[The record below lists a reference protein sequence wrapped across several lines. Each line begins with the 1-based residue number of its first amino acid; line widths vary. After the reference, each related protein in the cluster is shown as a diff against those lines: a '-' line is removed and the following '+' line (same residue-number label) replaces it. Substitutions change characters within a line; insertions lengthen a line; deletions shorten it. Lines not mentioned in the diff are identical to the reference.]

1 MAENEI
7 DPGEID
13 EIETLPD
20 EDDPGAMGLRDP
32 GLDRHDFAGEW
43 ESVWPDVETDPRE
56 ALPELED
63 ILRRLLERHGYALDS
78 DDPAAQGDEIEIL
91 APYAAI
97 REMAGAIREGSDVD
111 AADLAQAIADAR
123 EIYETLI
130 DRVEGHAR

>member
-1 MAENEI
+1 MATCSTATI
-7 DPGEID
+7 PQ
-13 EIETLPD
+13 
-20 EDDPGAMGLRDP
+20 
-32 GLDRHDFAGEW
+32 
-43 ESVWPDVETDPRE
+43 PRE
-56 ALPELED
+56 T
-63 ILRRLLERHGYALDS
+63 RSRS
-78 DDPAAQGDEIEIL
+78 L